1 MIPVPDFVVN
11 FYRVFT
17 VINSRIVKSIIIHLE
32 MSTYADS
39 LLAFKADIEHKGLID
54 WLEAHTSF
62 MRPLHRYIG
71 TLVVSQDSVSFSGED
86 EKMGSRFNLVIPRPG
101 ITGLHLGFDPVFK
114 RIDDRSL
121 GIFHFVPLRI
131 DFTQNKRD
139 ESIYIFANYSR
150 LLRQSDNSQV
160 YEELGG
166 K

>member
-1 MIPVPDFVVN
+1 
-11 FYRVFT
+11 
-17 VINSRIVKSIIIHLE
+17 
-32 MSTYADS
+32 MSEYADS
-39 LLAFKADIEHKGLID
+39 LLAFKADIEHKGLLD

-62 MRPLHRYIG
+62 MRPLHRYVG
-71 TLVVSQDSVSFSGED
+71 TLVIDSGSFSFSGED
-86 EKMGSRFNLVIPRPG
+86 TKAGSRLNLTIPRSD
-101 ITGLHLGFDPVFK
+101 ITRLYLGYDSVFR

-150 LLRQSDNSQV
+150 LLRQSDNRQV

>member
-1 MIPVPDFVVN
+1 
-11 FYRVFT
+11 
-17 VINSRIVKSIIIHLE
+17 
-32 MSTYADS
+32 MSEYADS

-62 MRPLHRYIG
+62 MRPLHRYVG
-71 TLVVSQDSVSFSGED
+71 TLTVDVASFSFSGAD
-86 EKMGSRFNLVIPRPG
+86 KKDGSPFNLTIPRSD
-101 ITGLHLGFDPVFK
+101 IKRLYLGFDSVFK
-114 RIDDRSL
+114 RIDDRAL

-131 DFTQNKRD
+131 DFTQNGRD

-150 LLRQSDNSQV
+150 LLRQSDNDKV

>member
-1 MIPVPDFVVN
+1 MKVWKNGSMEVD
-11 FYRVFT
+11 
-17 VINSRIVKSIIIHLE
+17 LE
-32 MSTYADS
+32 MSEYADS

-62 MRPLHRYIG
+62 MRPLHRYVG
-71 TLVVSQDSVSFSGED
+71 TLVVDPESVSFSGED
-86 EKMGSRFNLVIPRPG
+86 EKTGSRFSLKIPRTD
-101 ITGLHLGFDPVFK
+101 ITSLHLGFDSVFK
-114 RIDDRSL
+114 RIDDRAL

-150 LLRQSDNSQV
+150 LLRQSDNDQV

>member
-1 MIPVPDFVVN
+1 
-11 FYRVFT
+11 
-17 VINSRIVKSIIIHLE
+17 
-32 MSTYADS
+32 MSEYADS

-62 MRPLHRYIG
+62 MRPLHRYVG
-71 TLVVSQDSVSFSGED
+71 TLVVDSDSVSFLGED
-86 EKMGSRFNLVIPRPG
+86 QKAGSRFNLRIPRTD
-101 ITGLHLGFDPVFK
+101 ITGLHLGYDSIFR

-131 DFTQNKRD
+131 DFTQNIRD

-150 LLRQSDNSQV
+150 LLRQSDNRQV

-166 K
+166 I

>member
-1 MIPVPDFVVN
+1 
-11 FYRVFT
+11 
-17 VINSRIVKSIIIHLE
+17 

-54 WLEAHTSF
+54 WLAAHTSL
-62 MRPLHRYIG
+62 MRPLHRYAG
-71 TLVVSQDSVSFSGED
+71 TLVVDSHSVSFSGED
-86 EKMGSRFNLVIPRPG
+86 EKTGSRFNLTIPRSD
-101 ITGLHLGFDPVFK
+101 ITGLLLGFDSIFR
-114 RIDDRSL
+114 RIDDRAL
-121 GIFHFVPLRI
+121 GLFHFVPLRI

-150 LLRQSDNSQV
+150 LLRQSDNRQV